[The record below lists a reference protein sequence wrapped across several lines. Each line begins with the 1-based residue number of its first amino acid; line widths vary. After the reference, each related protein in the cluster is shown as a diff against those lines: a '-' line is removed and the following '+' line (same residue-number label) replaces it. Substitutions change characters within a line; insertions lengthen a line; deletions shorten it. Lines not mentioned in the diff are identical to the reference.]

1 MKGVFRYLNN
11 AVNADDYDAKIAHD
25 DLPKNKRVNFI
36 RCITLLYLTK
46 IHAKIKIPAGI
57 SNKRYNEVSWVT
69 LAGVGKESGVDVSLK
84 R

>member
-36 RCITLLYLTK
+36 RCITLLYLLLQICKFNLISFCPHDLFPNTK
-46 IHAKIKIPAGI
+46 ADIGPCE
-57 SNKRYNEVSWVT
+57 KRHEDY
-69 LAGVGKESGVDVSLK
+69 LKE
-84 R
+84 

>member
-36 RCITLLYLTK
+36 RCITLLYLTNLGSDK
-46 IHAKIKIPAGI
+46 
-57 SNKRYNEVSWVT
+57 NVSQYKT
-69 LAGVGKESGVDVSLK
+69 DV
-84 R
+84 